1 MIVLRNVSKSFSD
14 QQVLTGIDLEIGVGR
29 TCILG
34 QSGSGKSLLLKLILG
49 LEPLSSGDIFLLGK
63 AQNEFSDE
71 DWISF
76 RDRTGVVFQASAL
89 FDSLTV
95 FENIGIK
102 LLEERKISPSE
113 IREKAEVSLQQVGL
127 PISILD
133 KYPASLSGGMKKR
146 VAIARG
152 IIHSPEILFYD
163 EPTSGLDPVS
173 AAQIDDLILTLS
185 EQDAHTS
192 VIITHDLLTV
202 RKLATQVVMIAK
214 GGIVFLGST
223 EAFFQQD
230 QEEIQAFLK
239 RK

>member
-1 MIVLRNVSKSFSD
+1 MITLRNVSKSFSD
-14 QQVLTGIDLEIGVGR
+14 QQVLRGIDLDIREGR

-49 LEPLSSGDIFLLGK
+49 LEPVSSGEIFLLNK
-63 AQNEFSDE
+63 AQKEFSDK
-71 DWISF
+71 DWLSF
-76 RDRTGVVFQASAL
+76 RDKTGVVFQASAL

-102 LLEERKISPSE
+102 LLEERKVSPSE
-113 IREKAEVSLQQVGL
+113 IREKAEVCLQQVGL
-127 PISILD
+127 PTSILD

-173 AAQIDDLILTLS
+173 ATQIDDLVLHLS
-185 EQDAHTS
+185 EQKAHTS
-192 VIITHDLLTV
+192 VIITHDLMTV
-202 RKLATQVVMIAK
+202 KKLATQVIMIAK
-214 GGIVFLGST
+214 GGIVFSGST
-223 EAFFQQD
+223 TTFFQQE
-230 QEEIQAFLK
+230 QEEIQAFLH
-239 RK
+239 RQ

>member
-14 QQVLTGIDLEIGVGR
+14 QHILKDIDLDIGKGR

-49 LEPLSSGDIFLLGK
+49 LEPVSSGDIFLLNK
-63 AQNEFSDE
+63 SQTEFSAE

-76 RDRTGVVFQASAL
+76 RDKTGVVFQASAL

-102 LLEERKISPSE
+102 LLEERNISTSE
-113 IREKAEVSLQQVGL
+113 IREKAEVCLQQVGL
-127 PISILD
+127 STDILE
-133 KYPASLSGGMKKR
+133 KYPSSLSGGMKKR

-173 AAQIDDLILTLS
+173 AAQIDDLILHLS
-185 EQDAHTS
+185 EQEAHTS
-192 VIITHDLLTV
+192 VIITHDLMTV
-202 RKLATQVVMIAK
+202 RELATQVVMIAK
-214 GGIVFLGST
+214 GGIVFSGST
-223 EAFFQQD
+223 SDFFQQD

-239 RK
+239 RQ